1 MCRLQPLTA
10 NSLHFLRINAQM
22 HNLDKQKTASSCKT
36 LALIADRPQSTFF
49 GQNAAFLI
57 QTNFTKLEQTFVNM
71 TSKTLKKKVIEY
83 INHAEDNVIEAVYKM
98 LKIYEDSDGKSL
110 MTTEQKSEI
119 ERRSALFRQGKLK
132 TSSWSDV
139 KKRTRTT

>member
-1 MCRLQPLTA
+1 MP
-10 NSLHFLRINAQM
+10 RISVLYHSADFRTFNFT
-22 HNLDKQKTASSCKT
+22 DGGTTFSRIP